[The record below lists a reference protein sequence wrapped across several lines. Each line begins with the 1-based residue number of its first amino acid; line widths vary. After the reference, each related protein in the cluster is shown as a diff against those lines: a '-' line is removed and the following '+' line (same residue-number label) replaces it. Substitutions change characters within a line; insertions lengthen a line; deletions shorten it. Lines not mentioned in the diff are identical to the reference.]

1 MRFGQDKM
9 GLMSEESGMTLL
21 EIIISITLLLVMTI
35 STSSL
40 LTNGIDMRL
49 ELSQRSK
56 VNHRLAI
63 AMQRITDDLQHA
75 FLLNFKRQEYL
86 DYVTT
91 RATKSL
97 FMVRPWENNSE
108 LRLTTL
114 THKPRVA
121 SAHES
126 DQTFVVYRI
135 EKDKD
140 NQRPHL
146 FRGETPMI
154 PMNFEDDVPMVV
166 LAKNIKALR
175 ISPWNGEKWIEEWNT
190 GRADWRDSL
199 PRMVKV
205 EVDAYTNELPDETS
219 QYAEG
224 DPITTL
230 RTVVMIPRAVDTKE
244 VKDRSKTLKWDH

>member
-1 MRFGQDKM
+1 
-9 GLMSEESGMTLL
+9 MTLL
-21 EIIISITLLLVMTI
+21 EIIIAIALLLVMTI
-35 STSSL
+35 ATSSL
-40 LTNGIDMRL
+40 LTNGVDMRL
-49 ELSQRSK
+49 ELAQRSK

-63 AMQRITDDLQHA
+63 AMERITEDLQHA

-97 FMVRPWENNSE
+97 FFIRQWDNNSE
-108 LRLTTL
+108 LKLTTL

-126 DQTFVVYRI
+126 DQTFVIYRI
-135 EKDKD
+135 EKDRD

-146 FRGETPMI
+146 FRGETTMI
-154 PMNFEDDVPMVV
+154 PSNFEDDVPMVI

-175 ISPWNGEKWIEEWNT
+175 IKPWNGEKWDDEWNS
-190 GRADWRDSL
+190 GKSDWRDTL

-205 EVDAYTNELPDETS
+205 EVDAYTNELEDETS
-219 QYAEG
+219 QYGEN
-224 DPITTL
+224 DPVTTL
-230 RTVVMIPRAVDTKE
+230 RTVVMIPRAVDMKE
-244 VKDRSKTLKWDH
+244 IKDRSKTLKWDM

>member
-1 MRFGQDKM
+1 MKD
-9 GLMSEESGMTLL
+9 ESGMTLL
-21 EIIISITLLLVMTI
+21 EIIIAIALLLIMTI
-35 STSSL
+35 ATSSL
-40 LTNGIDMRL
+40 LTNGVDMRL
-49 ELSQRSK
+49 ELAQRSK

-63 AMQRITDDLQHA
+63 AMERITEDLQHA

-97 FMVRPWENNSE
+97 FFIRQWDNNSE
-108 LRLTTL
+108 LKLTTL

-126 DQTFVVYRI
+126 DQTFVIYRI
-135 EKDKD
+135 EKDRD

-146 FRGETPMI
+146 FRGETTVI
-154 PMNFEDDVPMVV
+154 PSNFEDDVPMVI

-175 ISPWNGEKWIEEWNT
+175 IKPWNGEKWSDEWNS
-190 GRADWRDSL
+190 GKSDWRDTL

-205 EVDAYTNELPDETS
+205 EVDAYTNELEDETS
-219 QYAEG
+219 QYGEN
-224 DPITTL
+224 DPVTTL
-230 RTVVMIPRAVDTKE
+230 RTVVMIPRAVDMKE
-244 VKDRSKTLKWDH
+244 IKDRSKTLKWDM

>member
-1 MRFGQDKM
+1 
-9 GLMSEESGMTLL
+9 MSEESGMTIL
-21 EIIISITLLLVMTI
+21 EIIIAIVLLLVMTI

-63 AMQRITDDLQHA
+63 AMQRITEDLQHA

-97 FMVRPWENNSE
+97 FLVKSWENNAE

-126 DQTFVVYRI
+126 DQTFVIYRI

-146 FRGETPMI
+146 YRGETPTI

-190 GRADWRDSL
+190 GRSDWRDSL

-205 EVDAYTNELPDETS
+205 EIDAYTNELQDETA

-224 DPITTL
+224 DPVTTL